1 MLTIACSL
9 VGKAA
14 EGDTYKLVTD
24 ASELKS
30 GDIVVIASGT
40 NAMGAVNTAGTK
52 IDPVQVT
59 ITDGILKWANGVEE
73 TTLEGSKDKWNIKHT
88 GKYLTYKKIGGE
100 SILMYDAPDK
110 DCLFKIS
117 INNGNAT
124 IKNNT
129 KGIINNYFRYN
140 GSFGYYSNG
149 TVQIY
154 KKQRRDNKL
163 SLSATS
169 ATTTTTDLDG
179 AFHSYVTL
187 SNPNNLS
194 PITYKSSNTGVAE
207 VNEQGEVKVNKS
219 GETTITVSYAGNDT
233 YTQAELSYTLT
244 INKLENELAISATS
258 ATTTT
263 VDLDGAFH
271 SYVTL
276 SNPNNLSPITYK
288 SSNTGD
294 DTYTQAELSYTLT
307 INKLANGIA
316 IDKTS
321 VEDDLNGYNGEAKQ
335 YVSLTNPNNLPIIY
349 TSSNPYVATVDENGN
364 VKLVSWGKTTITVS
378 YTGSEVYESA
388 TTSYELNV
396 INSDEDYEERF
407 VEFVAGTD
415 KGTTG
420 TAAGASKSDEIT
432 KDGVKVHCSHA
443 SFANNPYRFNGV
455 STSTISV
462 EKGYI
467 ARIEIVGDGL
477 TKLEKNGEGEYN
489 ITKNNIV
496 WTGSAKSVSF
506 KNNKDWA
513 NYAAA
518 TNIRVYV
525 EYPNVKTFEYNENK
539 ANNIEAWE
547 NSDITLNRT
556 LVADKWNTL
565 CVPFAISEEEIKA
578 NFGEGTLVEKFEA
591 VNGNTVNF
599 TDATSIE
606 AGVPYLIKP
615 TVAGT
620 TYTFNGKDIIA
631 DAPKTKG
638 NADVTF
644 QGIYSPTDIT
654 NDGTVK
660 AAGVTEDG
668 KVLFVNTGSK
678 TKAFRCFFTLNDN
691 ATISPAMLKISI
703 KGVETAIN
711 SIVMGNNNA
720 ADNAIYNLQGQR
732 VNGNSL
738 TNGIYIK
745 NGKKFAVK

>member
-1 MLTIACSL
+1 MTKHLRLLFVALLTIACSL

-30 GDIVVIASGT
+30 GDIVVIASKDKAV
-40 NAMGAVNTAGTK
+40 AMGAPNDK
-52 IDPVQVT
+52 KEKYLPVT
-59 ITDGILKWANGVEE
+59 GIKITDDV
-73 TTLEGSKDKWNIKHT
+73 
-88 GKYLTYKKIGGE
+88 LTYKEGFTELLLEGE
-100 SILMYDAPDK
+100 AGKWY
-110 DCLFKIS
+110 FKYGNGYIYANSTTNTVLSFDTNKKKSANIS
-117 INNGNAT
+117 ISNGNAS
-124 IKNNT
+124 IGFDIVANSKYLSYST
-129 KGIINNYFRYN
+129 KTSN
-140 GSFGYYSNG
+140 FGYYNNSNRPIVG
-149 TVQIY
+149 DHGVSVQIY
-154 KKQRRDNKL
+154 KKQRRDNGL
-163 SLSATS
+163 SISTNS
-169 ATTTTTDLDG
+169 VTTTTADLDG

-244 INKLENELAISATS
+244 INKL
-258 ATTTT
+258 
-263 VDLDGAFH
+263 
-271 SYVTL
+271 
-276 SNPNNLSPITYK
+276 
-288 SSNTGD
+288 
-294 DTYTQAELSYTLT
+294 
-307 INKLANGIA
+307 ANGIA

-335 YVSLTNPNNLPIIY
+335 YVSLTNPNNLPITY
-349 TSSNPYVATVDENGN
+349 TSSNPYVATVDESGN

-396 INSDEDYEERF
+396 INSETSYDEKF
-407 VEFVAGTD
+407 IVFAAGTD
-415 KGTTG
+415 KGSNSTILGGGDKLSKENVTIQS
-420 TAAGASKSDEIT
+420 TWAGFK
-432 KDGVKVHCSHA
+432 
-443 SFANNPYRFNGV
+443 NNPYELYAG
-455 STSTISV
+455 STTTISTT
-462 EKGYI
+462 KGRI
-467 ARIEIVGDGL
+467 VRIEMLGCGHLDIVNSDKGTFD
-477 TKLEKNGEGEYN
+477 KRKSDA
-489 ITKNNIV
+489 V
-496 WTGSAKSVSF
+496 WTGSEKSVNF
-506 KNNKDWA
+506 Q
-513 NYAAA
+513 
-518 TNIRVYV
+518 TNSGTTTPTVSTFRVYV

-578 NFGEGTLVEKFEA
+578 NFGEGTLVEKLDA

-599 TDATSIE
+599 ADATSIE

-620 TYTFNGKDIIA
+620 TYTFNGKDVIA
-631 DAPKTKG
+631 DAPKTEG

-654 NDGTVK
+654 NGGTVK

-668 KVLFVNTGSK
+668 KVLFVNADSQTN
-678 TKAFRCFFTLNDN
+678 AFRCFFTISDN

-711 SIVMGNNNA
+711 SIVMGNSNA

-738 TNGIYIK
+738 TKGIYIK

>member
-1 MLTIACSL
+1 MTRHLRLLFVAMLTIACSL

-40 NAMGAVNTAGTK
+40 NAMGAVNIDGTK
-52 IDPVQVT
+52 ITAVT
-59 ITDGILKWANGVEE
+59 VNIKDNILEWANGVEE
-73 TTLEGSKDKWNIKHT
+73 TTLEGSSNKWNIKYT
-88 GKYLTYKKIGGE
+88 GKYLTYKRWNSE
-100 SILMYDAPDK
+100 SILMHDAPDK
-110 DCLFKIS
+110 DCLFTIS

-129 KGIINNYFRYN
+129 KNVNKTHFSYN

-169 ATTTTTDLDG
+169 ATTTTADMDG
-179 AFHSYVTL
+179 TFRSYVTL
-187 SNPNNLS
+187 ANPNNLS

-207 VNEQGEVKVNKS
+207 VNEQGKVKVNKS

-244 INKLENELAISATS
+244 INKL
-258 ATTTT
+258 
-263 VDLDGAFH
+263 
-271 SYVTL
+271 
-276 SNPNNLSPITYK
+276 
-288 SSNTGD
+288 
-294 DTYTQAELSYTLT
+294 
-307 INKLANGIA
+307 ANGIT
-316 IDKTS
+316 IDKNLA
-321 VEDDLNGYNGEAKQ
+321 EDDLNGYNGEAKK
-335 YVSLTNPNNLPIIY
+335 YVSLTNPNNLPITY
-349 TSSNPYVATVDENGN
+349 TSSNPYVATVDESGN

-396 INSDEDYEERF
+396 INSETSYDEKF
-407 VEFVAGTD
+407 IVFAAGTD
-415 KGTTG
+415 KGSNSTILGGGDKLSKENVTIQS
-420 TAAGASKSDEIT
+420 TWAGFK
-432 KDGVKVHCSHA
+432 
-443 SFANNPYRFNGV
+443 NNPYELYAG
-455 STSTISV
+455 STTTISTT
-462 EKGYI
+462 KGRI
-467 ARIEIVGDGL
+467 VRIEMLGCGHLDIVNSDKGTFDKG
-477 TKLEKNGEGEYN
+477 KSDA
-489 ITKNNIV
+489 V
-496 WTGSAKSVSF
+496 WTGSEKSVNF
-506 KNNKDWA
+506 Q
-513 NYAAA
+513 
-518 TNIRVYV
+518 TNSGTTTPTVITFRVYV
-525 EYPNVKTFEYNENK
+525 EYPNVKTFVYNENET
-539 ANNIEAWE
+539 NNIEAWE

-578 NFGEGTLVEKFEA
+578 NFGEGTLVEKLDA

-599 TDATSIE
+599 ADATSIE

-620 TYTFNGKDIIA
+620 TYTFNGKDVIA
-631 DAPKTKG
+631 DAPKTEG

-654 NDGTVK
+654 NGGTVK

-668 KVLFVNTGSK
+668 KVLFVNADSQ

-720 ADNAIYNLQGQR
+720 ADNAIYNLHGQR

-738 TNGIYIK
+738 TKGIYIK

>member
-1 MLTIACSL
+1 MFVAMLTIACSL
-9 VGKAA
+9 IGKAA

-40 NAMGAVNTAGTK
+40 NAMGAVNTEGTK

-59 ITDGILKWANGVEE
+59 ITDGILKYTEGLGETILESNGSNWYLKFNGQYISYESRFNENVQMQAS
-73 TTLEGSKDKWNIKHT
+73 TDK
-88 GKYLTYKKIGGE
+88 Y
-100 SILMYDAPDK
+100 
-110 DCLFKIS
+110 CLFSIS
-117 INNGNAT
+117 IIQDGNAT
-124 IKNNT
+124 VKNNERPW
-129 KGIINNYFRYN
+129 KKNLSFSN
-140 GSFGYYSNG
+140 GKSFGYYNNDG

-154 KKQRRDNKL
+154 KKQRRDNEL

-169 ATTTTTDLDG
+169 ATTTTADLDG

-187 SNPNNLS
+187 ANPNNLS

-219 GETTITVSYAGNDT
+219 GETTITVSYAGT
-233 YTQAELSYTLT
+233 
-244 INKLENELAISATS
+244 
-258 ATTTT
+258 
-263 VDLDGAFH
+263 
-271 SYVTL
+271 
-276 SNPNNLSPITYK
+276 
-288 SSNTGD
+288 

-307 INKLANGIA
+307 INKLANGIT

-321 VEDDLNGYNGEAKQ
+321 VAADLNGYKGEAKQ
-335 YVSLTNPNNLPIIY
+335 YVSLTNPNNLPITY
-349 TSSNPYVATVDENGN
+349 TSSKPYVATVDESGN

-396 INSDEDYEERF
+396 INSESNYDRKLI
-407 VEFVAGTD
+407 EFVAGTD
-415 KGTTG
+415 KGKEGGLPTLFTK
-420 TAAGASKSDEIT
+420 AESLT
-432 KDGVKVHCSHA
+432 KDVVNLHA
-443 SFANNPYRFNGV
+443 TTTTLASNPYHFAGG
-455 STSTISV
+455 STSKISV
-462 EKGYI
+462 TKG
-467 ARIEIVGDGL
+467 
-477 TKLEKNGEGEYN
+477 
-489 ITKNNIV
+489 NIV
-496 WTGSAKSVSF
+496 KIEFYGSNLTRLNCTSEGTFDKQSNIACWLGSAKEVSF
-506 KNNKDWA
+506 NNTQTQI
-513 NYAAA
+513 NYADV

-525 EYPNVKTFEYNENK
+525 EYPNVKTFEYNENE

-547 NSDITLNRT
+547 ISDITLNRT

-578 NFGEGTLVEKFEA
+578 NFGEGTLVEKFDA

-599 TDATSIE
+599 ANATSIE

-620 TYTFNGKDIIA
+620 TYTFNGKEVSA
-631 DAPKTKG
+631 DAPKAEG

-654 NDGTVK
+654 NNGTVK
-660 AAGVTEDG
+660 AAGVTEGG
-668 KVLFVNTGSK
+668 KVLFVNPGSK
-678 TKAFRCFFTLNDN
+678 TKAFRCFFTISDN
-691 ATISPAMLKISI
+691 ASITPAMLKISI

-711 SIVMGNNNA
+711 SIVMDNSNA
-720 ADNAIYNLQGQR
+720 TDNAVYNLQGQR

-738 TNGIYIK
+738 TKGIYIK

>member
-1 MLTIACSL
+1 M
-9 VGKAA
+9 
-14 EGDTYKLVTD
+14 
-24 ASELKS
+24 
-30 GDIVVIASGT
+30 
-40 NAMGAVNTAGTK
+40 
-52 IDPVQVT
+52 
-59 ITDGILKWANGVEE
+59 KWANGVEE

-88 GKYLTYKKIGGE
+88 GKYLTYQHWNSE
-100 SILMYDAPDK
+100 NVLMYDAPDK

-117 INNGNAT
+117 INNGDAT

-129 KGIINNYFRYN
+129 KGLIKNYFRYN
-140 GSFGYYSNG
+140 GSFGYYSSG

-154 KKQRRDNKL
+154 KKQRRANEL

-169 ATTTTTDLDG
+169 ATTTTADLDG
-179 AFHSYVTL
+179 YFRSYVTL
-187 SNPNNLS
+187 TNPNNLS

-263 VDLDGAFH
+263 ADLDGAYH

-276 SNPNNLSPITYK
+276 ANPNNLSPITYK
-288 SSNTGD
+288 SSNTGVAEVNEQGEVKVNKSGETTITVSYAGTD
-294 DTYTQAELSYTLT
+294 KYTQAELSYTLT
-307 INKLANGIA
+307 INKLANGIT

-321 VEDDLNGYNGEAKQ
+321 VAADLNGYKGEAKQ
-335 YVSLTNPNNLPIIY
+335 YVSLTNPNNLPITY
-349 TSSNPYVATVDENGN
+349 TSSNPYVATVDESGN

-396 INSDEDYEERF
+396 INSESNYDRKLI
-407 VEFVAGTD
+407 EFVAGTD
-415 KGTTG
+415 KGKEGGLPTLFTK
-420 TAAGASKSDEIT
+420 AESLT
-432 KDGVKVHCSHA
+432 KDVVNLHA
-443 SFANNPYRFNGV
+443 TTTTLASNPYHFAGG
-455 STSTISV
+455 STSKISV
-462 EKGYI
+462 TKG
-467 ARIEIVGDGL
+467 
-477 TKLEKNGEGEYN
+477 
-489 ITKNNIV
+489 NIV
-496 WTGSAKSVSF
+496 KIEFYGSNLTRLNCTSEGTFDKQSNIACWLGSAKEVSF
-506 KNNKDWA
+506 NNTQTQI
-513 NYAAA
+513 NYADV

-525 EYPNVKTFEYNENK
+525 EYPNVKTFEYNENE

-547 NSDITLNRT
+547 ISDITLNRT

-578 NFGEGTLVEKFEA
+578 NFGEGTLVEKFDA

-599 TDATSIE
+599 ANATSIE

-620 TYTFNGKDIIA
+620 TYTFNGKEVSA
-631 DAPKTKG
+631 DTPKVEG

-644 QGIYSPTDIT
+644 KGIYSPTDIT
-654 NDGTVK
+654 NNGTVK
-660 AAGVTEDG
+660 AAGVTEGG
-668 KVLFVNTGSK
+668 KVLFVNAGSQ
-678 TKAFRCFFTLNDN
+678 TKAFRCFFTISDN
-691 ATISPAMLKISI
+691 ASITPAMLKISI

-711 SIVMGNNNA
+711 SIVMDNSNA
-720 ADNAIYNLQGQR
+720 TDNAVYNLQGQR

-738 TNGIYIK
+738 TKGIYIK

>member
-40 NAMGAVNTAGTK
+40 NAMGAVNSEGTK
-52 IDPVQVT
+52 ITAVT
-59 ITDGILKWANGVEE
+59 VKINDNILEWANGVEE
-73 TTLEGSKDKWNIKHT
+73 TTLEGSNNKWNIKHT
-88 GKYLTYKKIGGE
+88 GKYLTYKKWNSE

-110 DCLFKIS
+110 DCLFTIS

-129 KGIINNYFRYN
+129 KNVNKTHFSYN
-140 GSFGYYSNG
+140 GSFGYYSDG

-169 ATTTTTDLDG
+169 ATTTTVDLDG

-187 SNPNNLS
+187 ANPNNLS

-219 GETTITVSYAGNDT
+219 GETTITISYAGN
-233 YTQAELSYTLT
+233 
-244 INKLENELAISATS
+244 
-258 ATTTT
+258 
-263 VDLDGAFH
+263 
-271 SYVTL
+271 
-276 SNPNNLSPITYK
+276 
-288 SSNTGD
+288 

-335 YVSLTNPNNLPIIY
+335 YVSLTNPNNLPITY

-396 INSDEDYEERF
+396 INSETSYDEKF
-407 VEFVAGTD
+407 IVFAAGTD
-415 KGTTG
+415 KGSNSTILGGGDKLSKENVTIQS
-420 TAAGASKSDEIT
+420 TWAGFK
-432 KDGVKVHCSHA
+432 
-443 SFANNPYRFNGV
+443 NNPYDLYAG
-455 STSTISV
+455 STTTISTT
-462 EKGYI
+462 KGRI
-467 ARIEIVGDGL
+467 VRIEMLGCGHLDIVNSDKGTFDKG
-477 TKLEKNGEGEYN
+477 KSDA
-489 ITKNNIV
+489 V
-496 WTGSAKSVSF
+496 WTGSEKSVNF
-506 KNNKDWA
+506 Q
-513 NYAAA
+513 
-518 TNIRVYV
+518 TNSGTTTPTVSTFRIYV

-578 NFGEGTLVEKFEA
+578 NFGEGTRVEKLDA

-599 TDATSIE
+599 ADATSIE

-620 TYTFNGKDIIA
+620 TYTFNGKDVIA
-631 DAPKTKG
+631 DAPKTEG

-668 KVLFVNTGSK
+668 KVLFVNADSQ
-678 TKAFRCFFTLNDN
+678 TKAFRCFFTISDN
-691 ATISPAMLKISI
+691 ASITPAMLKVSI

-738 TNGIYIK
+738 TKGIYIK

>member
-1 MLTIACSL
+1 MTRHLRFLFVAMLTIACSL

-40 NAMGAVNTAGTK
+40 NAMGAVNAKGTK
-52 IDPVQVT
+52 IDPVQVS
-59 ITDGILKWANGVEE
+59 ITDGILKYTEGLGETILESNGNNWYLKFNGQYILYESRYNENVQMQ
-73 TTLEGSKDKWNIKHT
+73 TSTDK
-88 GKYLTYKKIGGE
+88 Y
-100 SILMYDAPDK
+100 
-110 DCLFKIS
+110 CLFSIS
-117 INNGNAT
+117 MDQDGNAS
-124 IKNNT
+124 IKNNERPR
-129 KGIINNYFRYN
+129 KKNLSFSN
-140 GSFGYYSNG
+140 GSSFGYYDNNS
-149 TVQIY
+149 TAQIY
-154 KKQRRDNKL
+154 KKQRRNNEL

-169 ATTTTTDLDG
+169 ATTTTADLDG
-179 AFHSYVTL
+179 TFRSYVTL
-187 SNPNNLS
+187 ANPNNLS

-207 VNEQGEVKVNKS
+207 VNEQGKVKVNKS
-219 GETTITVSYAGNDT
+219 GETTITVSYAGTDK

-244 INKLENELAISATS
+244 INKLEN
-258 ATTTT
+258 
-263 VDLDGAFH
+263 
-271 SYVTL
+271 
-276 SNPNNLSPITYK
+276 
-288 SSNTGD
+288 
-294 DTYTQAELSYTLT
+294 
-307 INKLANGIA
+307 GIA

-321 VEDDLNGYNGEAKQ
+321 VEDDLNGYKGEAKQ
-335 YVSLTNPNNLPIIY
+335 YVSLTNPNNLPITY
-349 TSSNPYVATVDENGN
+349 TSSNPYVATVDESGN

-378 YTGSEVYESA
+378 YPGSEVYESA

-396 INSDEDYEERF
+396 INSEPNYDRKLI
-407 VEFVAGTD
+407 EFVAGTD
-415 KGTTG
+415 KGKEGGLPTLFTK
-420 TAAGASKSDEIT
+420 AESLT
-432 KDGVKVHCSHA
+432 KDVVNLYATTTTLA
-443 SFANNPYRFNGV
+443 SNPYHFAGG
-455 STSTISV
+455 STSKISV
-462 EKGYI
+462 TKG
-467 ARIEIVGDGL
+467 
-477 TKLEKNGEGEYN
+477 
-489 ITKNNIV
+489 NIV
-496 WTGSAKSVSF
+496 KIEFYGSNLTRLNCTSEGTFDKQSNIACWLGSAKEVSF
-506 KNNKDWA
+506 NNTQTQI
-513 NYAAA
+513 NYADV

-525 EYPNVKTFEYNENK
+525 EYPNVKTFEYNENE

-565 CVPFAISEEEIKA
+565 CVPFAISGEEIKA

-606 AGVPYLIKP
+606 PGVPYLIKP
-615 TVAGT
+615 TVTGT
-620 TYTFNGKDIIA
+620 TYTFSGKEVSA
-631 DAPKTKG
+631 DAPKVEG

-678 TKAFRCFFTLNDN
+678 TKAFRCFFTISDN
-691 ATISPAMLKISI
+691 ATITPTMLKISI

-711 SIVMGNNNA
+711 SIVMDNSNA
-720 ADNAIYNLQGQR
+720 TDNAVYNLQGQR

-738 TNGIYIK
+738 TKGIYIK

>member
-1 MLTIACSL
+1 MTKHLRLLFVAMLTIACSL

-14 EGDTYKLVTD
+14 EGDTYKLITD

-40 NAMGAVNTAGTK
+40 NAMGAVNSDGTK

-59 ITDGILKWANGVEE
+59 ITDGILKYTEGLGETILESNGSNWYLKFNGQYILYESRYNENVMMQ
-73 TTLEGSKDKWNIKHT
+73 TSTDK
-88 GKYLTYKKIGGE
+88 Y
-100 SILMYDAPDK
+100 
-110 DCLFKIS
+110 CLFS
-117 INNGNAT
+117 ITIIQDGNAT
-124 IKNNT
+124 VKNNERPR
-129 KGIINNYFRYN
+129 KKNLSFSN
-140 GSFGYYSNG
+140 GKSFGYYNNDG

-154 KKQRRDNKL
+154 KKQRRDNEL

-169 ATTTTTDLDG
+169 ATTTTADLDG
-179 AFHSYVTL
+179 AYHSYVTL
-187 SNPNNLS
+187 ANPNNLS

-244 INKLENELAISATS
+244 INKL
-258 ATTTT
+258 
-263 VDLDGAFH
+263 
-271 SYVTL
+271 
-276 SNPNNLSPITYK
+276 
-288 SSNTGD
+288 
-294 DTYTQAELSYTLT
+294 
-307 INKLANGIA
+307 ANGIT

-335 YVSLTNPNNLPIIY
+335 YVSLTNPNNLPITY
-349 TSSNPYVATVDENGN
+349 TSSNPYVATVDESGN

-378 YTGSEVYESA
+378 YPGSEVYESA

-396 INSDEDYEERF
+396 INSESNYDRKLI
-407 VEFVAGTD
+407 EFVAGTD
-415 KGTTG
+415 KGKEGGLPTLFTK
-420 TAAGASKSDEIT
+420 AESLT
-432 KDGVKVHCSHA
+432 KDVVNLHA
-443 SFANNPYRFNGV
+443 TTTTLASNPYHFAGG
-455 STSTISV
+455 STSKISV
-462 EKGYI
+462 TKG
-467 ARIEIVGDGL
+467 
-477 TKLEKNGEGEYN
+477 
-489 ITKNNIV
+489 NIV
-496 WTGSAKSVSF
+496 KIEFYGSYLTRLNCTSEGTFDKQSNIACWLGSAKEVSF
-506 KNNKDWA
+506 NNTQTQI
-513 NYAAA
+513 NYADV

-525 EYPNVKTFEYNENK
+525 EYPNVKTFKYNENEV
-539 ANNIEAWE
+539 NNIEAWE
-547 NSDITLNRT
+547 ISDITLNRT

-578 NFGEGTLVEKFEA
+578 NFGEGTLVEKLDA

-599 TDATSIE
+599 ANATSIE

-620 TYTFNGKDIIA
+620 TYTFNGKEVSA
-631 DAPKTKG
+631 DAPKTEG

-654 NDGTVK
+654 KNGTVK

-668 KVLFVNTGSK
+668 KVLFVNPDSK
-678 TKAFRCFFTLNDN
+678 TNAFRCFFTISDN
-691 ATISPAMLKISI
+691 ASITPAMLKVSI

-711 SIVMGNNNA
+711 SIVMGNSNA
-720 ADNAIYNLQGQR
+720 TDNAIYNLQGQR

-738 TNGIYIK
+738 TKGIYIK

>member
-1 MLTIACSL
+1 MTKHLRLMFVAMLTIACSL
-9 VGKAA
+9 IGKAA

-40 NAMGAVNTAGTK
+40 NAMGAVNIDGTK
-52 IDPVQVT
+52 ITAVT
-59 ITDGILKWANGVEE
+59 VNIKDNILEWANGVEE
-73 TTLEGSKDKWNIKHT
+73 TTLEGSSNKWNIKYT
-88 GKYLTYKKIGGE
+88 GKYLTYKKWNSE

-110 DCLFKIS
+110 DCLFTIS

-129 KGIINNYFRYN
+129 KILNKTNFSFD
-140 GSFGYYSNG
+140 GSFGYYSSG

-163 SLSATS
+163 SLSSTS
-169 ATTTTTDLDG
+169 VTTTTADLDG
-179 AFHSYVTL
+179 TFRSYVTL
-187 SNPNNLS
+187 ANPNDLS
-194 PITYKSSNTGVAE
+194 PITYKSSNTDVAE

-219 GETTITVSYAGNDT
+219 GETTITVSYAGT
-233 YTQAELSYTLT
+233 
-244 INKLENELAISATS
+244 
-258 ATTTT
+258 
-263 VDLDGAFH
+263 
-271 SYVTL
+271 
-276 SNPNNLSPITYK
+276 
-288 SSNTGD
+288 

-321 VEDDLNGYNGEAKQ
+321 VEDDLNGYNGEAKK
-335 YVSLTNPNNLPIIY
+335 YVSLTNPNNLPITY
-349 TSSNPYVATVDENGN
+349 TSSNPYVATVDESGN

-396 INSDEDYEERF
+396 INSETSYDEKF
-407 VEFVAGTD
+407 IVFAAGTD
-415 KGTTG
+415 KGSNSTILGRGDKLSKENVTIQSTWAGFKKNPYELYAGSTTTISTTKGKIVRIEMLGCGHLDIVNSDKG
-420 TAAGASKSDEIT
+420 TFDKGKSD
-432 KDGVKVHCSHA
+432 A
-443 SFANNPYRFNGV
+443 
-455 STSTISV
+455 
-462 EKGYI
+462 
-467 ARIEIVGDGL
+467 
-477 TKLEKNGEGEYN
+477 
-489 ITKNNIV
+489 V
-496 WTGSAKSVSF
+496 WTGSEKSVNF
-506 KNNKDWA
+506 Q
-513 NYAAA
+513 
-518 TNIRVYV
+518 TNSGTTTPTVSTFRVYV
-525 EYPNVKTFEYNENK
+525 EYPNVKTFVYNENE

-578 NFGEGTLVEKFEA
+578 NFGEGTLVEKLDA

-599 TDATSIE
+599 ADATSIE

-620 TYTFNGKDIIA
+620 TYTFNGKDVIA
-631 DAPKTKG
+631 DAPKTEG

-644 QGIYSPTDIT
+644 QGIYSLTDIT
-654 NDGTVK
+654 NGGTVK

-668 KVLFVNTGSK
+668 KVLFVNADSK

-738 TNGIYIK
+738 TKGIYIK

>member
-1 MLTIACSL
+1 MTKHLRLLFVAMLTIACSL

-14 EGDTYKLVTD
+14 EGDTYKLVTN

-30 GDIVVIASGT
+30 GDIVVIASKDKAV
-40 NAMGAVNTAGTK
+40 AMGAPNDK
-52 IDPVQVT
+52 KEKYQPVT
-59 ITDGILKWANGVEE
+59 GIKITDDVLAYKEGFTELL
-73 TTLEGSKDKWNIKHT
+73 LEGEAGKWYF
-88 GKYLTYKKIGGE
+88 KYGNGYIYANSTTNTVLSFDTNKKK
-100 SILMYDAPDK
+100 SAN
-110 DCLFKIS
+110 IS
-117 INNGNAT
+117 ISNGNAS
-124 IKNNT
+124 IGFDIFANSKYLSYST
-129 KGIINNYFRYN
+129 KTSN
-140 GSFGYYSNG
+140 FGYYNNSNRPIVG
-149 TVQIY
+149 DHGVSVQIY
-154 KKQRRDNKL
+154 KKQRRDNGL
-163 SLSATS
+163 SISTNS
-169 ATTTTTDLDG
+169 VTTTTADLDG
-179 AFHSYVTL
+179 AYHSYVTL

-244 INKLENELAISATS
+244 INKL
-258 ATTTT
+258 
-263 VDLDGAFH
+263 
-271 SYVTL
+271 
-276 SNPNNLSPITYK
+276 
-288 SSNTGD
+288 
-294 DTYTQAELSYTLT
+294 
-307 INKLANGIA
+307 ANGIA

-321 VEDDLNGYNGEAKQ
+321 VEDDLNGYNGEAKK
-335 YVSLTNPNNLPIIY
+335 YVSLTNPNNLPITY
-349 TSSNPYVATVDENGN
+349 TSSNPYVATVDESGN

-396 INSDEDYEERF
+396 INSETSYDEKFIVFAAD
-407 VEFVAGTD
+407 TD
-415 KGTTG
+415 KGSNSTILGRGDKLSKENVTIQSTWAGFKKNPYELYAGSTTTISTTKGKIVRIEMLGCGHLDIVNSDKG
-420 TAAGASKSDEIT
+420 TFDKGKSD
-432 KDGVKVHCSHA
+432 A
-443 SFANNPYRFNGV
+443 
-455 STSTISV
+455 
-462 EKGYI
+462 
-467 ARIEIVGDGL
+467 
-477 TKLEKNGEGEYN
+477 
-489 ITKNNIV
+489 V
-496 WTGSAKSVSF
+496 WTGSEKSVNF
-506 KNNKDWA
+506 Q
-513 NYAAA
+513 
-518 TNIRVYV
+518 TNSGTTTPTVSTFRVYV
-525 EYPNVKTFEYNENK
+525 EYPNVKTFEYNESE

-578 NFGEGTLVEKFEA
+578 NFGEGTLVEKLDA

-599 TDATSIE
+599 ADATSIE

-620 TYTFNGKDIIA
+620 TYTFNGKDVIA
-631 DAPKTKG
+631 DAPKTEG

-654 NDGTVK
+654 NGGTVK

-668 KVLFVNTGSK
+668 KVLFVNADSH

-732 VNGNSL
+732 VKGNSL
-738 TNGIYIK
+738 TKGIYIK

>member
-1 MLTIACSL
+1 MFVAMLTIACSL

-40 NAMGAVNTAGTK
+40 NAMGAVNAKGTK
-52 IDPVQVT
+52 IDPVQVS
-59 ITDGILKWANGVEE
+59 ITDGILKYTEGLGETILESNGNNWYLKFNGQYILYESRYNENVMMQ
-73 TTLEGSKDKWNIKHT
+73 TSTDK
-88 GKYLTYKKIGGE
+88 Y
-100 SILMYDAPDK
+100 
-110 DCLFKIS
+110 CLFS
-117 INNGNAT
+117 ITMDQDGNAS
-124 IKNNT
+124 IKNNERPW
-129 KGIINNYFRYN
+129 KKNLSFSN
-140 GSFGYYSNG
+140 GSCFGYYNNNS

-169 ATTTTTDLDG
+169 ATTTTADLDG
-179 AFHSYVTL
+179 TFRSYVTL
-187 SNPNNLS
+187 ANPNNLS

-244 INKLENELAISATS
+244 INKL
-258 ATTTT
+258 
-263 VDLDGAFH
+263 
-271 SYVTL
+271 
-276 SNPNNLSPITYK
+276 
-288 SSNTGD
+288 
-294 DTYTQAELSYTLT
+294 
-307 INKLANGIA
+307 ANGIT

-335 YVSLTNPNNLPIIY
+335 YVSLTNPNNLPITY
-349 TSSNPYVATVDENGN
+349 TSSNPYVATVDESGN

-378 YTGSEVYESA
+378 YPGSEVYESA

-396 INSDEDYEERF
+396 INSESNYDRKLI
-407 VEFVAGTD
+407 EFIAGTD
-415 KGTTG
+415 KGKEGGLPTLF
-420 TAAGASKSDEIT
+420 T
-432 KDGVKVHCSHA
+432 KDESLTKDVVNLHA
-443 SFANNPYRFNGV
+443 TTTTLASNPYHFAGG
-455 STSTISV
+455 STSMISV
-462 EKGYI
+462 TKG
-467 ARIEIVGDGL
+467 
-477 TKLEKNGEGEYN
+477 
-489 ITKNNIV
+489 NIV
-496 WTGSAKSVSF
+496 KIEFYGSNLTRLNCTSEGTFDKQSNIACWLGSAKEVSF
-506 KNNKDWA
+506 NNTQTQI
-513 NYAAA
+513 NYADV

-525 EYPNVKTFEYNENK
+525 EYPNVKAFEYNENE

-556 LVADKWNTL
+556 LVANKWNTL

-599 TDATSIE
+599 ADAISIE

-620 TYTFNGKDIIA
+620 TYTFNGKEVSA
-631 DAPKTKG
+631 DAPKTEG

-644 QGIYSPTDIT
+644 KGIYSPTDIT
-654 NDGTVK
+654 NNGSIK
-660 AAGVTEDG
+660 AAGITEDG
-668 KVLFVNTGSK
+668 KVLFVNAGSQ
-678 TKAFRCFFTLNDN
+678 TKAFRCFFTISDN
-691 ATISPAMLKISI
+691 TSITPAMLKISI

-711 SIVMGNNNA
+711 SIVMDNSNA
-720 ADNAIYNLQGQR
+720 TDNAVYNLQGQR

-738 TNGIYIK
+738 TKGIYIK